1 MLPSRRAL
9 ALVAAG
15 MVLAVLPALGL
26 PGLWSSWM
34 FFWAVVVLLLA
45 VDAALTVRA
54 RDIQTELTLPT
65 TLYVGAEQSGA
76 LRVSAPSRTALEVKL
91 DLSDNLEAHSPQR
104 ALVTREGVTFPIR
117 VFPNRRGMATV
128 ESAWLRYT
136 GPLGL
141 MMRSV
146 RVPLHNST
154 SVVPNV
160 PGVRAAALSFWSERE
175 FNAGLK
181 VERYV
186 GDGSEFDALREYTS
200 GFDRRSIDW
209 KASARHT
216 KLFCRQFRAERSHQV
231 VLAVDTGRLMAEPLQ
246 GIPRLDHAVHAAL
259 LLGYFSAR
267 AGDRVSLYAFD
278 ERPRTFMAPRGGMPA
293 FRSMLTASGKLDY
306 SDSETNFT
314 LGITHLA
321 SRLNR
326 RSLVVVLTDFVDTVT
341 AELLLENVQRLAKKH
356 LVVFVAFRDPL
367 FDTMTERA
375 PENIADLDRAVVAG
389 SLLRERELVMR
400 KLSRQGV
407 FCIDAA
413 PRHVGVELINRYLE
427 VKRREM
433 I

>member
-1 MLPSRRAL
+1 MLPSRRAI

-15 MVLAVLPALGL
+15 LVLSVLPALGM

-34 FFWAVVVLLLA
+34 FFWVVVVLLLA
-45 VDAALTVRA
+45 VDAALAVRA
-54 RDIQTELTLPT
+54 RDIRTDLTLPG
-65 TLYVGAEQSGA
+65 TLYVGADHDASI
-76 LRVSAPSRTALEVKL
+76 RVTAPSRTALELKV
-91 DLSDNLEAHSPQR
+91 DLSDNLEAQPPQR
-104 ALVTREGVTFPIR
+104 ALVTQQGVTFPLR
-117 VFPNRRGMATV
+117 VFPNRRGLATV
-128 ESAWLRYT
+128 ENAWLRFA

-146 RVPLHNST
+146 RVPLHGSA

-186 GDGSEFDALREYTS
+186 GDGSEFDALREFAP
-200 GFDRRSIDW
+200 GFDRRTIDW

-231 VLAVDTGRLMAEPLQ
+231 VLAVDTGRLMAEPLG

-259 LLGYFSAR
+259 LLGYFGAR

-278 ERPRTFMAPRGGMPA
+278 ERPRTYMAPKGGMPA
-293 FRSMLTASGKLDY
+293 FRAMLAASGKIEY
-306 SDSETNFT
+306 SDAETNFT

-326 RSLVVVLTDFVDTVT
+326 RSLVVVLTDFVDSVT
-341 AELLLENVQRLAKKH
+341 AELLLENVQRLAKRH
-356 LVVFVAFRDPL
+356 LVVFVALRDPL
-367 FDTMTERA
+367 FSQMTEQA
-375 PENIADLDRAVVAG
+375 PRNISDLDRAVVAG

-400 KLSRQGV
+400 KLTRQGV
-407 FCIDAA
+407 FCIDAL
-413 PRHVGVELINRYLE
+413 PEHVGVALINRYLE